1 MSPGNWHV
9 GEGEAGVRLDRA
21 VAARLDLPR
30 NQIQEW
36 IRAGHLTV
44 DGVAQPK
51 PGHLLRAGE
60 QIAWNPPARGESRVV
75 AEEGELR
82 LLYED
87 EDLVVLDKPAG
98 LTVHPG
104 AGQATGTLA
113 HRLLA
118 RFPEMAGVGGPCR
131 PGIVHRLDKGTSGV
145 IVVAR
150 TAESYRALT
159 AAFAARRIGKRYL
172 AIVHGTP
179 KLAQGT
185 IEAPI
190 GRHASERKKMTVR
203 SDGRPATTRYRTI
216 ASAAGLALVELE
228 LLTGRTHQIRVHL
241 KHLRHPIVGDT
252 TYGEARHRELA
263 AAPGRTVRVFP
274 RPALHAWRLAFEHP
288 RTGAAMRFEAPLA
301 EDMHLL
307 WLALAGVEPH
317 LPSDPRDFS
326 DPGEPR

>member
-1 MSPGNWHV
+1 MD
-9 GEGEAGVRLDRA
+9 EDEAGVRLDRA

-44 DGVAQPK
+44 DGSPQAK

-60 QIAWNPPARGESRVV
+60 CLAWDPPARGESRVV
-75 AEEGELR
+75 AEEGDLA
-82 LLYED
+82 LLYCD
-87 EDLVVLDKPAG
+87 DDLVVLDKPAG

-104 AGQATGTLA
+104 AGQATGTLV

-118 RFPEMAGVGGPCR
+118 RFPEMAGVGGPGR

-150 TAESYRALT
+150 SPGAYRQLT
-159 AAFAARRIGKRYL
+159 SAFAARQIDKRYL

-190 GRHASERKKMTVR
+190 GRHAVERKRMTVR
-203 SDGRPATTRYRTI
+203 ADGRPATTRYRTL

-241 KHLRHPIVGDT
+241 KYLRHPIVGDS

-263 AAPGRTVRVFP
+263 VAPGRTVRIFP

-288 RTGAAMRFEAPLA
+288 RSGAALRFEAPLA
-301 EDMHLL
+301 EDMQAL
-307 WLALAGVEPH
+307 WLALAGVEPQ
-317 LPSDPRDFS
+317 LPRRPA
-326 DPGEPR
+326 

>member
-1 MSPGNWHV
+1 MTSGSWRV
-9 GEGEAGVRLDRA
+9 GDEESGARLDRA
-21 VAARLDLPR
+21 VATRLDLPR

-36 IRAGHLTV
+36 IRAGLITV
-44 DGVAQPK
+44 DGVTLSK
-51 PGHLLRAGE
+51 PGHLLRPGE
-60 QIAWNPPARGESRVV
+60 LVVWEPPVRSESRVT
-75 AEEGELR
+75 AEEGALDF
-82 LLYED
+82 LYSD

-104 AGQATGTLA
+104 AGQSSGTLV

-118 RFPEMAGVGGPCR
+118 HFPEIAGVGGEGR

-159 AAFAARRIGKRYL
+159 AAFASRRIEKRYL
-172 AIVHGTP
+172 AIVHGAP
-179 KLAQGT
+179 KLDRGT

-190 GRHASERKKMTVR
+190 GRHAVERKRMAVR
-203 SDGRPATTRYRTI
+203 ANGRPATTRYRTI
-216 ASAAGLALVELE
+216 ASAGGLALLELD

-252 TYGEARHRELA
+252 TYGEARHKELA
-263 AAPGRTVRVFP
+263 TAPGRTVRSFP

-288 RTGAAMRFEAPLA
+288 RTRNPMRFEAPLP
-301 EDMHLL
+301 EDMRHL
-307 WLALAGVEPH
+307 WAALAGAEPI
-317 LPSDPRDFS
+317 LPPEQR
-326 DPGEPR
+326 

>member
-1 MSPGNWHV
+1 MTTGSWRV
-9 GEGEAGVRLDRA
+9 GEDEAGVRLDRA
-21 VAARLDLPR
+21 VASRLDLPR

-36 IRAGHLTV
+36 IRSGHLTL
-44 DGVAQPK
+44 DGAAQPK
-51 PGHLLRAGE
+51 PGHLLRPGE
-60 QIAWNPPARGESRVV
+60 EIAWAPPLRVDSRVE
-75 AEEGELR
+75 AEAGELR

-87 EDLVVLDKPAG
+87 GDLVVLDKPAG

-104 AGQATGTLA
+104 AGQSTGTLV

-118 RFPEMAGVGGPCR
+118 RFPEMEGVGGPGR

-150 TAESYRALT
+150 TPESYRALT
-159 AAFAARRIGKRYL
+159 AAFAARRIEKHYL

-179 KLAQGT
+179 KEARGT

-203 SDGRPATTRYRTI
+203 ADGRPAITRYRTL
-216 ASAAGLALVELE
+216 ASTAGLALIELE

-263 AAPGRTVRVFP
+263 AVPGRAVRSFP

-288 RTGAAMRFEAPLA
+288 RSAAPMRFEAPLA
-301 EDMHLL
+301 EDMRLL
-307 WLALAGVEPH
+307 WLALAGAEPP
-317 LPSDPRDFS
+317 LPRLPI
-326 DPGEPR
+326 

>member
-1 MSPGNWHV
+1 MTSGRWRI
-9 GEGEAGVRLDRA
+9 GDSEAGVRLDRA
-21 VAARLDLPR
+21 VALHLDLPR

-36 IRAGHLTV
+36 IRAGHLTL
-44 DGVAQPK
+44 DGATEPK

-60 QIAWNPPARGESRVV
+60 EIAWSPPARSDSRVE
-75 AEEGELR
+75 AEAGELR

-87 EDLVVLDKPAG
+87 ADLVVLDKPAG

-104 AGQATGTLA
+104 AGQSTGTLV

-118 RFPEMAGVGGPCR
+118 RFPEMAGVGGAGR

-150 TAESYRALT
+150 TPESYRSLT
-159 AAFAARRIGKRYL
+159 AAFASRHVEKRYL

-179 KLAQGT
+179 KAPQGT
-185 IEAPI
+185 IEAAI
-190 GRHASERKKMTVR
+190 GRHPVERKRMTVR
-203 SDGRPATTRYRTI
+203 ADGRPATTRYRTI
-216 ASAAGLALVELE
+216 ASAAGLALLELE

-241 KHLRHPIVGDT
+241 KHLRHPIVGDA

-263 AAPGRTVRVFP
+263 KAPGAKVRIFP

-288 RTGAAMRFEAPLA
+288 RTGVRMRFEAPLA

-307 WLALAGVEPH
+307 WVALAGVAPP
-317 LPSDPRDFS
+317 LSSDPD
-326 DPGEPR
+326 

>member
-1 MSPGNWHV
+1 MTAGAWRV
-9 GEGEAGVRLDRA
+9 ERDEAGIRLDRA
-21 VAARLDLPR
+21 VAQRLDLPR

-51 PGHLLRAGE
+51 PGHLLRGGE
-60 QIAWNPPARGESRVV
+60 EIAWNPPQRGESRV
-75 AEEGELR
+75 EPESGELR
-82 LLYED
+82 ILHSD

-104 AGQATGTLA
+104 AGQSTGTLV

-118 RFPEMAGVGGPCR
+118 SYPEMAGVGGPGR

-150 TAESYRALT
+150 TAAAYRALT
-159 AAFAARRIGKRYL
+159 AAFASRNVGKRYL
-172 AIVHGTP
+172 AIVHGVP
-179 KLAQGT
+179 KAPQGT

-190 GRHASERKKMTVR
+190 GRHPVERKRMTVR
-203 SDGRPATTRYRTI
+203 ADGRPATTRYRTL

-241 KHLRHPIVGDT
+241 KHLRHPIVGDA
-252 TYGEARHRELA
+252 TYGEARHRELSA
-263 AAPGRTVRVFP
+263 AARHGVRAFP
-274 RPALHAWRLAFEHP
+274 RPALHAWRLAIPHP
-288 RTGAAMRFEAPLA
+288 ASGQTLRFEAPLA
-301 EDMHLL
+301 EDMRAL
-307 WLALAGVEPH
+307 WLEIAGAEPP
-317 LPSDPRDFS
+317 LPPVSD
-326 DPGEPR
+326 